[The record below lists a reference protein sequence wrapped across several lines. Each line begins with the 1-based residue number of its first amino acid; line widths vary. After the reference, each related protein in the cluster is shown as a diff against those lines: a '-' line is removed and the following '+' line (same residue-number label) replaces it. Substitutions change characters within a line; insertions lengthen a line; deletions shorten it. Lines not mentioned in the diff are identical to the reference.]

1 MKKQNCHSY
10 IGSNMSYITLHS
22 KPDLLGNVDSQKKS
36 KQKEI
41 NKAKYSVTFLERNTQ
56 S

>member
-1 MKKQNCHSY
+1 MY
-10 IGSNMSYITLHS
+10 YITLHS

-41 NKAKYSVTFLERNTQ
+41 NKVKYSVIFSKRNTQ

>member
-10 IGSNMSYITLHS
+10 IESNMYYITLHS
-22 KPDLLGNVDSQKKS
+22 KPDLLGNVVSQKKS